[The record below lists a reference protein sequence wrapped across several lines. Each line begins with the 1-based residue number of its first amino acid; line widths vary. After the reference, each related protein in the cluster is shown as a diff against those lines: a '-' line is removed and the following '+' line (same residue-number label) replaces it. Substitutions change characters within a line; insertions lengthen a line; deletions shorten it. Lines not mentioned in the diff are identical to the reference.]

1 MSDGVVILPN
11 PPNPQLITDAT
22 LIANGMTV
30 VLQWFSFTDLYIE
43 GSDFMES
50 YEVAIYALHD
60 NQELEYFTD
69 WIKLSSDE
77 ISMTENRV
85 IYTPNVLLIFCS

>member
-1 MSDGVVILPN
+1 MSDGVVILPS

-30 VLQWFSFTDLYIE
+30 VLEWFSFTDRYIE

-50 YEVAIYALHD
+50 YEVSIYALHD
-60 NQELEYFTD
+60 NQELESFTD
-69 WIKLSSDE
+69 WTKLSSDE

-85 IYTPNVLLIFCS
+85 IYTTYVFLILFS